1 MSQLMLEGQ
10 VDHTASFVA
19 ALQKLD
25 DRIKE
30 LESELAAAKLETAQ
44 AKREAGAAMANLRK
58 LLKPWHVA
66 IKQIYGELEVG
77 GGEELTATNG
87 KSDPRWESWKRTLP
101 GLPAQFI
108 DLPLEHGEMTSTQL
122 KISAHCGT
130 STVPQ
135 VIHRLNKAGLIN
147 KNGGKYSLKTL

>member
-1 MSQLMLEGQ
+1 MLEGE
-10 VDHTASFVA
+10 VDQTAGFVA
-19 ALQKLD
+19 AMQNAAG
-25 DRIKE
+25 RIKE
-30 LESELAAAKLETAQ
+30 LEAELAAAKLETVQ
-44 AKREAGAAMANLRK
+44 AKREAATATAKLRK
-58 LLKPWHVA
+58 ILKPYYDA
-66 IKQIYGELEVG
+66 MKQVFGELEAIG
-77 GGEELTATNG
+77 GADETAATNG
-87 KSDPRWESWKRTLP
+87 KADPRWDSWKKTLP

-108 DLPLEHGEMTSTQL
+108 DLLLEHGEMTSTQL